1 MLSSDES
8 YLVIKVTQWWE
19 LLCDERWNC
28 QRSEKEWWLVT
39 FRMWRCFLQMLPQ
52 VACPRWLI
60 VTLGALVWLFSSVS
74 PSHSNIN
81 IAVFGIMLFRTL
93 INHHLFQ
100 FLNLNWEIKGRYQT
114 LPLVP
119 KVPFFSD
126 IDDYQSFQVWGYKP
140 RGSPCELYTLI
151 ITCQGHI
158 SNVKVMSSHL

>member
-1 MLSSDES
+1 MQPELSELSARYKARRD
-8 YLVIKVTQWWE
+8 LVARVSQEQSEDLDARFSWNQEPDFQNLQW
-19 LLCDERWNC
+19 
-28 QRSEKEWWLVT
+28 
-39 FRMWRCFLQMLPQ
+39 
-52 VACPRWLI
+52 
-60 VTLGALVWLFSSVS
+60 
-74 PSHSNIN
+74 
-81 IAVFGIMLFRTL
+81 
-93 INHHLFQ
+93 
-100 FLNLNWEIKGRYQT
+100 GRYQT